1 MSHMS
6 HRRHL
11 VRAAV
16 AVALALGGAAA
27 LAPPAL
33 ADAHSVTLH
42 ADFDSDGFA
51 DAAIGVP
58 AENIGAIQD
67 AGLVHVL
74 YGGPGGLG
82 SGGSQTFQ
90 QNSPGIDPGIMD
102 DPGPETGDR
111 FGAALAVGDVDG
123 NSIEDLIIGVPGED
137 RGLTQDSGAI
147 HVLFGHVSTGL
158 SGVGSITLDQELA
171 SAVSS
176 GDNEPGDQWGA
187 ALAVGRV
194 DNDFEAELF
203 VGAPGED
210 TTVADGGQVWALQFD
225 FGDFTFDTFQTAQ
238 LDQDATGV
246 EGVQSPGDRF
256 GAALAVGDFG
266 TDAFDD
272 LAVGVPGDEVDAV
285 DNAGSVNVLYGSATG
300 LSTANDQLWN
310 QAAPLPGGPEAG
322 DAFGTALAVGD
333 FNENAANVSGQFPDD
348 LAVGSPGEDAGEG
361 VVFVIYRSGN
371 SLVTTGA
378 QLWSQDTAGIS
389 EAGNPGDAFGRAL
402 TAGDFNGD
410 DQDDLAVG
418 VPGEDSETLG
428 RANVGGVNVIYGD
441 RGAALGADHQ
451 QFLFGENLTFG
462 DPAETDDA
470 LGTALTNGDYNDNG
484 ESDLLITI
492 PGEEVPGSGA
502 TSPGA
507 LNLVFGKDAF
517 GILGFGGLDPDDGQ
531 FLHQDSPGIG
541 DSTEALDGFGESA
554 R

>member
-1 MSHMS
+1 MIH
-6 HRRHL
+6 RHL
-11 VRAAV
+11 TRAAV
-16 AVALALGGAAA
+16 AVIVALGGSAA

-33 ADAHSVTLH
+33 ADSVSVELH
-42 ADFDSDGFA
+42 ADFDSDGYA

-58 AENIGAIQD
+58 SENIGAIQD
-67 AGLVHVL
+67 AGLVHIL

-90 QNSPGIDPGIMD
+90 QNSPGIDPSIMD

-147 HVLFGHVSTGL
+147 HVLFGHVSGGLTGT
-158 SGVGSITLDQELA
+158 GSITLDQELA
-171 SAVSS
+171 SSLSDA
-176 GDNEPGDQWGA
+176 DNEPGDQWGA

-194 DNDFEAELF
+194 DSDFEAEVF

-210 TTVADGGQVWALQFD
+210 VSVVDAGQVWVLQFD
-225 FGDFTFDTFQTAQ
+225 FGDFRFDTFAATQ
-238 LDQDATGV
+238 LNQGASV
-246 EGVQSPGDRF
+246 EGAQAAGDRF
-256 GAALAVGDFG
+256 GSALAIGDLG

-272 LAVGVPGDEVDAV
+272 LAIGVPGDEVTAI

-300 LSTANDQLWN
+300 LSTSNDQLWN

-348 LAVGSPGEDAGEG
+348 LAVGTPGEDAGEG
-361 VVFVIYRSGN
+361 VAYVIYRNGN

-378 QLWSQDTAGIS
+378 QVWSQDTAGIS
-389 EAGNPGDAFGRAL
+389 EAGNPGDAFGRSL

-410 DQDDLAVG
+410 NQDDLAVG
-418 VPGEDSETLG
+418 VPGEDG
-428 RANVGGVNVIYGD
+428 VNAGVGAVNVIYGD
-441 RGAALGADHQ
+441 RGAALGTDNQ
-451 QFLFGENLTFG
+451 QFLFGDNLTFG

-470 LGTALTNGDYNDNG
+470 LGTALTNGDYNNNG

-507 LNLVFGKDAF
+507 LNLVFGKDTF
-517 GILGFGGLDPDDGQ
+517 GIFGFGGLDPDDGQ
-531 FLHQDSPGIG
+531 FLHQDSPGIP
-541 DSTEALDGFGESA
+541 DTTEALDNFGESA

>member
-1 MSHMS
+1 MIN
-6 HRRHL
+6 RHL
-11 VRAAV
+11 IRAVV
-16 AVALALGGAAA
+16 AVTVALGGSAA

-33 ADAHSVTLH
+33 ADAASVELH
-42 ADFDSDGFA
+42 ADFDSDGYA

-58 AENIGAIQD
+58 GENIGAIQD
-67 AGLVHVL
+67 AGLVHIL
-74 YGGPGGLG
+74 YGGTDGLG
-82 SGGSQTFQ
+82 SGGSETFQ
-90 QNSPGIDPGIMD
+90 QNSPGLDPGLMD

-123 NSIEDLIIGVPGED
+123 NSIDDLIIGVPGED

-147 HVLFGHVSTGL
+147 HVLFGHVSGGLTGT
-158 SGVGSITLDQELA
+158 GSLTLDQELA
-171 SAVSS
+171 SALSDN
-176 GDNEPGDQWGA
+176 DNEPGDQWGS

-194 DNDFEAELF
+194 DNDFEAEVF

-210 TTVADGGQVWALQFD
+210 AAVADAGQVWVLQFD
-225 FGDFTFDTFQTAQ
+225 FGDFRFDPLATTQ
-238 LDQDATGV
+238 LDQNTAGV
-246 EGVQSPGDRF
+246 EGVQAAGDRF
-256 GAALAVGDFG
+256 GSALAVGDFG

-272 LAVGVPGDEVDAV
+272 LAVGVPGDEVDAI

-300 LSTANDQLWN
+300 LSTTNDQFWN

-348 LAVGSPGEDAGEG
+348 LAVGAPGEDGGEG
-361 VVFVIYRSGN
+361 VAYVIYRSGN

-378 QLWSQDTAGIS
+378 QVWSQDTTGIS
-389 EAGNPGDAFGRAL
+389 EAGNPADAFGRSL

-410 DQDDLAVG
+410 NQDDLAVG
-418 VPGEDSETLG
+418 VPGEDSETLN
-428 RANVGGVNVIYGD
+428 RANVGAVNVIYGD
-441 RGAALGADHQ
+441 NSAGLGADHQ

-462 DPAETDDA
+462 DPAEIDDA
-470 LGTALTNGDYNDNG
+470 LGTALTTGDYNGNG

-492 PGEEVPGSGA
+492 PGEEVPASGA

-507 LNLVFGKDAF
+507 INVVFGKDTF
-517 GILGFGGLDPDDGQ
+517 GFLGFGGLDPDAGQ
-531 FLHQDSPGIG
+531 FLHQDSPGIT
-541 DSTEALDGFGESA
+541 DSTEPLDNFGESA